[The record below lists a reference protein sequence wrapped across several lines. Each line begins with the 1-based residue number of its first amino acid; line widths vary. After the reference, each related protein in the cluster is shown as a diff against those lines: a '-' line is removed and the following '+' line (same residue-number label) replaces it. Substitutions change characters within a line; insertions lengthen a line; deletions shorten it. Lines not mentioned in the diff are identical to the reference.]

1 MRKTTVIILLGV
13 LLLAAL
19 IAAGC
24 GKGGGDND
32 GTSGSESGK
41 GENLTV
47 RYRVSE
53 KEDFYIPLYDWYR
66 KTQRSSDGKGQVYWN
81 NQIAKKL
88 SCNWINVFPAGNYK
102 TKNQTAPGAFLL
114 DYEHIIE
121 YTAKGLEESHKA
133 GIKVMTSA
141 PIAEVFQD
149 TWLDWG
155 IDPTDMLTVGG
166 KSGNGRRIVNDN
178 GLNHACNNDP
188 EWQRHLIV
196 YTEKM
201 AQAGFDGC
209 LYDGYTYA
217 YDPGY
222 YCRCEDC
229 LEGWKNFCLELFGEE
244 KPFPS
249 DRNLAVHTDTEE
261 TDRAYVIWR
270 LKTQSDLYNAL
281 LAAGRKYNPDFEVY
295 INSTMYDI
303 SLSYFYLNGLD
314 VTSSEF
320 KHDLGHENSMFMY
333 VMNEALT
340 NKQLIS
346 FTNVYTNQYDT
357 INEYYVELMTSFASG
372 GAMCEAEVSRTKDM
386 DFYVTDV
393 TKRLGDILT
402 DENEQ
407 YKFRS
412 SGNAAKATVF
422 YSWRDTNYFQVKGFA
437 EFRSAGGTN
446 IREKYDNCSSR
457 RVAVN
462 LARAGIPFSYMVEE
476 TNPTDEDFAY
486 CGTIIIPELTIL
498 DRDTEERLLQYV
510 KQGGNIIIA
519 GSVFG
524 TCYSLDENGL
534 RLEKRDYDVL
544 EKWTGTSLRNSE
556 KYAVYTVGSGKI
568 VVCKNYVTNTA
579 VELSSALSETM
590 IRALEETGAAA
601 QVRIE
606 TQPPQG
612 YICTSLRANASGTE
626 MYLHLINYD
635 VDDSFVAGSYTVS
648 AEIPEG
654 STVSGAAVKSPFFN
668 GDGNFGR
675 EVKNGRIYF
684 TGDFD
689 IYSYITI
696 NLNYQN

>member
-1 MRKTTVIILLGV
+1 MRKTTTIILLAV
-13 LLLAAL
+13 MFFTALL
-19 IAAGC
+19 IAGC
-24 GKGGGDND
+24 NRNGNDHNSTAETQSVGGDD
-32 GTSGSESGK
+32 G
-41 GENLTV
+41 TV

-53 KEDFYIPLYDWYR
+53 KKDFYIPLYDWYR
-66 KTQRSSDGKGQVYWN
+66 RTQRSLDGKGQVYWN
-81 NQIAKKL
+81 NQIANKL
-88 SCNWINVFPAGNYK
+88 HCNWINVFPSGK
-102 TKNQTAPGAFLL
+102 SRDGERGLPGAFLL
-114 DYEHIIE
+114 DVDRIIE
-121 YTAKGLEESHKA
+121 YTAKGLEDSHKL

-155 IDPTDMLTVGG
+155 IDPTEMLTWGG
-166 KSGNGRRIVNDN
+166 KSGKRIINDS

-188 EWQRHLIV
+188 EWQRYLIV

-201 AQAGFDGC
+201 AEAGFDGC

-222 YCRCEDC
+222 YCFCEDC
-229 LEGWKNFCLELFGEE
+229 LASWKEFCLDLYGEE
-244 KPFPS
+244 KPFPTA
-249 DRNLAVHTDTEE
+249 RNLAVHTDTDEV
-261 TDRAYVIWR
+261 DRAYVVWR
-270 LKTQSDLYNAL
+270 LKTQSDLYNSL

-303 SLSYFYLNGLD
+303 SLTYFYLNGLD

-320 KHDLGHENSMFMY
+320 KHVLGHENSMFMY
-333 VMNEALT
+333 VMHEALSD
-340 NKQLIS
+340 KQLIS
-346 FTNVYTNQYDT
+346 FTNVYTNQYKT
-357 INEYYVELMTSFASG
+357 IKEYYVEIMTAFASG

-393 TKRLGDILT
+393 TTRLGEILT

-510 KQGGNIIIA
+510 KQGGSIIIA

-568 VVCKNYVTNTA
+568 VVCKNYVTNTE

-601 QVRIE
+601 QVRID

-648 AEIPEG
+648 VEIPEG
-654 STVSGAAVKSPFFN
+654 STVSGAAVKSPFYN
-668 GDGNFGR
+668 GDGNFGW